1 MIGLI
6 TAKSVKQ
13 SYYKPKG
20 RRPRVGD
27 MIVSH
32 DLAVVKNY
40 SARIHFSVIRP
51 RYHLYRSHGTHPTDP
66 VL

>member
-1 MIGLI
+1 MIGLT

-27 MIVSH
+27 IIVSH

-40 SARIHFSVIRP
+40 SATIHFSVIRTLF
-51 RYHLYRSHGTHPTDP
+51 HLYRSHGTHPTDR
-66 VL
+66 VS